1 MTSLI
6 AELMALQDQTGWLSD
21 AQLTGLAE
29 RLRVPLHRL
38 ESLTTF
44 YTHFRREPTRAL
56 RVEVCRDLS
65 CHMAG
70 AVAGLAALRRSTRT
84 REDVEIVEVSCPG
97 RCDHAPAARIG
108 ERLFRTT
115 DPVGTEQALDA
126 AAGGSSPGSARSP
139 DGSAGRF
146 AAAALYT
153 DVAHHHSTLR
163 AALNRAPAELAAELD
178 AAGLRGM
185 GGAAF
190 PTGRKWS
197 LVAAEPAQPKVVV
210 CNADESEPGTFK
222 DREILRVLPH
232 LVIEGMALA
241 GLAVGAERGILFIR
255 HEYGPERECFEA
267 ALREARAVGAVGAS
281 MFGTERAFEIE
292 IFVSP
297 GGYILGEETALLEC
311 LEDRRGEP
319 RNKPPYPGVSGLLGR
334 PTLIN
339 NVETFAHAVS
349 IVARGA
355 SWWKSLGRE
364 GFAGHKFISVSGD
377 VVEPGV
383 QLVAFGTSFRTL
395 LAACGGMRGARELVA
410 FAPGGASSRFLP
422 ASELDLPIDFEAV
435 ARAGSM
441 LGSGAVVFVGE
452 GHDLLDLG
460 LSVTRFFRN
469 ESCGKCVPCRVG
481 TDKAVRIIEAA
492 DALSPALQEQLG
504 GLHETL
510 ARTSLCGLG
519 HVALAPLLSLAER
532 FPDRVRRAAR

>member
-1 MTSLI
+1 LTSLI
-6 AELMALQDQTGWLSD
+6 CELMALQDQAGWLSD
-21 AQLTGLAE
+21 VQLTELAE

-44 YTHFRREPTRAL
+44 YTHFRREPSRPL

-65 CHMAG
+65 CRMRG
-70 AVAGLAALRRSTRT
+70 AAVGLETLRRSTLGRD
-84 REDVEIVEVSCPG
+84 DVEIVEVSCPG

-108 ERLFRTT
+108 ESVFRTT
-115 DPVGTEQALDA
+115 DPVAAMRALETGA
-126 AAGGSSPGSARSP
+126 VGSSPVSTRSSARS
-139 DGSAGRF
+139 DERF
-146 AAAALYT
+146 AAAALYA
-153 DVAHHHSTLR
+153 DVADHHSTLR
-163 AALNRAPAELAAELD
+163 AALTRPPAELAAVLD

-197 LVAAEPAQPKVVV
+197 LVAAESGCPKSVI

-222 DREILRVLPH
+222 DREILRALPH

-241 GLAVGAERGILFIR
+241 GLTVGAERGILFIR

-267 ALREARAVGAVGAS
+267 ALLEARAVGALGDS
-281 MFGTERAFEIE
+281 IFGTDRAFEIE
-292 IFVSP
+292 VFVSP

-311 LEDRRGEP
+311 MEDRRGEP
-319 RNKPPYPGVSGLLGR
+319 RNKPPYPGVSGLFGR

-349 IVARGA
+349 IVGRGA
-355 SWWKSLGRE
+355 NWWKSLGRP

-377 VVEPGV
+377 VMQPGV
-383 QLVAFGTSFRTL
+383 HLVPFGTSFRTL
-395 LAACGGMRGARELVA
+395 LGLCGGMREARDLVA

-441 LGSGAVVFVGE
+441 LGSGAVVYVGE

-481 TDKAVRIIEAA
+481 TDKAVRLIEAA
-492 DALSPALQEQLG
+492 DGLSPALHEQLT

-519 HVALAPLLSLAER
+519 QVALAPLLSLAER
-532 FPDRVRRAAR
+532 FPDRVR